1 MEFSTKLIMIQQ
13 VPVTNKECASIYFH
27 GNKVSGS
34 NRWFDKSINVLC
46 QANGKL
52 GKEEKAKEYVSAL
65 FAKFTHDIVVMIHFI
80 QRFYG

>member
-1 MEFSTKLIMIQQ
+1 MIQQ

-65 FAKFTHDIVVMIHFI
+65 LAKFTHYIVVMIHFI